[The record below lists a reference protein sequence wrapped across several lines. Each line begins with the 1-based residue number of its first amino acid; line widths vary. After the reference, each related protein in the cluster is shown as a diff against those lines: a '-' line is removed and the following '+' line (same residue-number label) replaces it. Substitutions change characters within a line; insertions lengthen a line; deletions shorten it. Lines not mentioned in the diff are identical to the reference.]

1 MGVRLHNRWSQ
12 TDKGPPI
19 HELNTAPP
27 KTLDHLVSR
36 DSQVAEVALSLSDF
50 NPAAKMAP
58 NPDLLSEMRQGA
70 WGEVM
75 VWIQSCVFVFFV

>member
-1 MGVRLHNRWSQ
+1 M
-12 TDKGPPI
+12 DKGLQHINYI
-19 HELNTAPP
+19 HSAAP
-27 KTLDHLVSR
+27 KTLTHLHVMCVSC

-70 WGEVM
+70 
-75 VWIQSCVFVFFV
+75 